1 MYTPMTTEHS
11 PKAIV
16 TVRYKDGVLDP
27 QGATIQRALSD
38 LGMTDI
44 QSVKTGRT
52 FELCLSPGASRDLVE
67 KACRALLANPVIES
81 FEIEMSA

>member
-1 MYTPMTTEHS
+1 MTTQRTS
-11 PKAIV
+11 KAIV

-38 LGMTDI
+38 LGMSDI
-44 QSVKTGRT
+44 RGVKTGRT
-52 FELCLSPGASRDLVE
+52 FELLLSPGASRELVE

-81 FEIEMSA
+81 FDIEMSA

>member
-1 MYTPMTTEHS
+1 MTTEH
-11 PKAIV
+11 PTKAIV

-44 QSVKTGRT
+44 RDVKTGRT
-52 FELCLSPGASRDLVE
+52 FELSLSSGATRDLVE

-81 FEIEMSA
+81 YEIEMRA